1 VLARRDSERAVEL
14 ASSALEL
21 SRRTDFVN
29 VQADAFV
36 DFAATMRT
44 VGRDEDAL
52 AALAEA
58 LRLYEMKGNLVSA
71 RSLAELGTPARG

>member
-1 VLARRDSERAVEL
+1 
-14 ASSALEL
+14 
-21 SRRTDFVN
+21 VN